1 MSSQV
6 HSTPASSH
14 DTMSNNENR
23 HLANFRPNI
32 WGELFL
38 SCPSEVNMN
47 ATTQLRFEEL
57 KQEVRSML
65 ATPMDKP
72 SQKLYLID
80 AVQRLGVAYHFEKE
94 IEDSLEIIYPN
105 CNVERDD
112 DLCST
117 AVRFRLLREH
127 GFNVHCESFNK
138 FKDEKGNFKASL
150 ISDVRGL
157 LELYEAAHLRVHGE
171 QILEEALAFTSSH
184 LKSAE
189 TMVEYPLSTQINN
202 ALKRPLRKSLPRLVA
217 RNYISIYERY
227 VTQEDTLLEFAKLD
241 FKLLQHLH
249 KKEIKEVYRWWKGL
263 DVAKNFPFIRD
274 RLVECYLWMLGVYF
288 EPHYSLARTF
298 LTKVSALTSILD
310 DIYDAYGTREE
321 LKIFTNAIQRWDI
334 SCINQLPHYMK
345 VCYSE
350 LLSVYKEM
358 EELMAEQGKSYRVQL
373 AKEAMKQ
380 QVQAFYAEAKWLHEN
395 YTPKLEEYMSI
406 ASVTCAYHMLTITSF
421 VGMEDTITKET
432 FIWAYN
438 YPKILRAS
446 TIISRLMND
455 IASHKFEQERGHVAS
470 AVECY
475 MKQYGVS
482 EQEAYNEFDKQIKN
496 AWKDI
501 NQEFLKPTVVPKPA
515 LNRILNLTRVIDLLY
530 KDEDAYTN
538 AGEAAKTSIT
548 SLLIDQVPI

>member
-6 HSTPASSH
+6 CSIPASSH

-23 HLANFRPNI
+23 HLAYFRPNI

-38 SCPSEVNMN
+38 SCPSQVNMD

-57 KQEVRSML
+57 KQEVRRTL
-65 ATPMDKP
+65 ATPTDKP
-72 SQKLYLID
+72 SQKLHLID
-80 AVQRLGVAYHFEKE
+80 VVQRLGVAYHFEKE
-94 IEDSLEIIYPN
+94 IEDSLETIYQD

-112 DLCST
+112 DLHST

-138 FKDEKGNFKASL
+138 FKDEKGHFKASL

-171 QILEEALAFTSSH
+171 SILEEALAFTSYH

-189 TMVEYPLSTQINN
+189 TMVEHPLSTQINN

-217 RNYISIYERY
+217 RSYISIYERY

-249 KKEIKEVYRWWKGL
+249 KNEIKEVYRWWKGL

-358 EELMAEQGKSYRVQL
+358 EELMTKQGKSYRVQL

-380 QVQAFYAEAKWLHEN
+380 QVQAYYAEAKWLDEN
-395 YTPKLEEYMSI
+395 YTPKMEEYMAV
-406 ASVTCAYHMLTITSF
+406 ASVTCGCHMLTITSF
-421 VGMEDTITKET
+421 VGMEDAITKET

-455 IASHKFEQERGHVAS
+455 IVSHKFEQERGHVVS

-482 EQEAYNEFDKQIKN
+482 EQGAYNEFDKQIKN

-538 AGEAAKTSIT
+538 AGEAAKASIT
-548 SLLIDQVPI
+548 SLLIDQIPI